1 MTGDKSTRGHKP
13 SATNRKGQIGNE
25 AASGSTG
32 ANIEDNNLIANLLI
46 GIQNN
51 DNILTQS
58 TCDGVSLKKKKRE
71 NDHQYFKEIVTESL

>member
-1 MTGDKSTRGHKP
+1 MTGDKSTRGRKP
-13 SATNRKGQIGNE
+13 SATNSEGQIGNE

-58 TCDGVSLKKKKRE
+58 TCDGVSLKKKKER
-71 NDHQYFKEIVTESL
+71 KRSPIC